1 MRRDRLVPGAV
12 QSRAAPDTLW
22 ALFSAGRPA
31 DGGARLLATPD
42 GIRYSYDDAWRRS
55 SALAAE
61 LAARGLARGDRVA
74 VRTEKSPAV
83 VLLYLACVRSG
94 VVFAPLNPAA
104 TPHEV
109 ALLLEDLD
117 PSLVVTD
124 AVLADLVRP
133 EVLPG
138 ASGSSFEDTDCGAD
152 ETAAILYTSG
162 TTGRPKGA
170 VLSHRN
176 LASNAVALIDA
187 WGFSS
192 DDVLLHALPVFH
204 AHGLFVALNCVL
216 GSGASMEYLPRF
228 EVDGV
233 LDAIGRCSVFMGV
246 PTYYTRLLA
255 QARFGA
261 RDCASMR
268 LFVSGSAPL
277 AASVHEEFL
286 LRTGH
291 SILERY
297 GMTET
302 LMLTS
307 NPLSGERRPGT
318 VGLPLAGVEIRVMDA
333 ETGEPTGL
341 GLTGEI
347 EVRGPGV
354 FSGYWHEHE
363 HEHEHEPEP
372 EPAGL
377 FRDGFFRTGDLGR
390 FDRDGYLELV
400 GRSRDV
406 VITGGLNVYPKEVEL
421 VLDAIDGVAESAV
434 IGMPDPDFGEAVVAF
449 VVPQP
454 GHRPGAD
461 DLRQV
466 VRSLLA
472 GYKVPKR
479 IEFVDALP
487 RNAMGKVAK
496 AELRDRAHPSGP
508 RAVG

>member
-1 MRRDRLVPGAV
+1 
-12 QSRAAPDTLW
+12 
-22 ALFSAGRPA
+22 
-31 DGGARLLATPD
+31 
-42 GIRYSYDDAWRRS
+42 
-55 SALAAE
+55 
-61 LAARGLARGDRVA
+61 
-74 VRTEKSPAV
+74 
-83 VLLYLACVRSG
+83 
-94 VVFAPLNPAA
+94 
-104 TPHEV
+104 
-109 ALLLEDLD
+109 
-117 PSLVVTD
+117 
-124 AVLADLVRP
+124 
-133 EVLPG
+133 
-138 ASGSSFEDTDCGAD
+138 
-152 ETAAILYTSG
+152 
-162 TTGRPKGA
+162 
-170 VLSHRN
+170 
-176 LASNAVALIDA
+176 
-187 WGFSS
+187 
-192 DDVLLHALPVFH
+192 
-204 AHGLFVALNCVL
+204 
-216 GSGASMEYLPRF
+216 
-228 EVDGV
+228 
-233 LDAIGRCSVFMGV
+233 
-246 PTYYTRLLA
+246 
-255 QARFGA
+255 
-261 RDCASMR
+261 
-268 LFVSGSAPL
+268 
-277 AASVHEEFL
+277 
-286 LRTGH
+286 
-291 SILERY
+291 
-297 GMTET
+297 
-302 LMLTS
+302 
-307 NPLSGERRPGT
+307 
-318 VGLPLAGVEIRVMDA
+318 
-333 ETGEPTGL
+333 L